1 MLLNLEGI
9 APEDWKYTSL
19 SEVLSRKYTLGE
31 KVKAEGSF
39 LPGFKSIL
47 VVNGYAENLSEATET
62 DSSLPFVKLNSQFSP
77 GSLELTLTPDLPV
90 HIVYVTKGNDVSSS
104 PVFSSP
110 RCDVKGEGLLVESFI
125 GEGAYLNCPVTT
137 FEVSP
142 NKRIEHVRIIE
153 EAGDHIS
160 AVLSKLNRDSYF
172 SSTVFSFDG
181 KLIRNDV
188 VMTLAGENA
197 FGVLNGL
204 SIGNTSQH
212 IDNNTVIDHQV
223 QNCESRELY
232 KGIYDDNSKGV
243 FGGTIIVRPDAQKT
257 NAIQSNRAIL
267 LSDDST
273 IDSRP
278 QLKIWADDVKCTHGA
293 TVGKLDD
300 NALFYLRSRG
310 VPIKLARAMLIKA
323 FASEVKVSNRAI
335 SDLIEEKITNKLTK

>member
-19 SEVLSRKYTLGE
+19 SEVLSRKYTIGE
-31 KVKAEGSF
+31 KVKAEANF
-39 LPGFKSIL
+39 LPGFKGII
-47 VVNGYAENLSEATET
+47 VINGYTDNLSELKEV
-62 DSSLPFVKLNSQFSP
+62 DSGLPFVKLNSQFSP
-77 GSLELTLTPDLPV
+77 GTLQLTLTPEEPV
-90 HIVYVTKGNDVSSS
+90 HVVYVTKGDN
-104 PVFSSP
+104 VFSSP

-160 AVLSKLNRDSYF
+160 AVLTRLNRDSYF
-172 SSTVFSFDG
+172 SSTAFSFDG
-181 KLIRNDV
+181 RLIRNDV
-188 VMTLAGENA
+188 VMTLGGENA
-197 FGVLNGL
+197 YGVLNGL
-204 SIGNTSQH
+204 SIGKSSQH
-212 IDNNTVIDHQV
+212 IDNNTVIDHEAPH
-223 QNCESRELY
+223 CESRELY
-232 KGIYDDNSKGV
+232 KGIYDDSSRGV

-267 LSDDST
+267 LSDTAT

-293 TVGKLDD
+293 TVGKLDED
-300 NALFYLRSRG
+300 ALFYLRSRG
-310 VPIKLARAMLIKA
+310 IAKKQAKAMLIKA
-323 FASEVKVSNRAI
+323 FASEVKVSNQAL
-335 SDLIEEKITNKLTK
+335 SDLIEEKISNKLNK